1 MMMMMMK
8 FEMRIDSGF
17 WILNSKE
24 NAFNINWSIGMVK
37 VLKRKGSVMNRQII
51 TALIGISVVM
61 LTQAE
66 QNYNVKPIKEHTKI
80 YADVQNNKCVRVLFK
95 VGLTDQLRILSDSDC
110 CYKIIDT
117 NGRVGWIEKNLCSM
131 NLGASKSF
139 HFEVTPVEG
148 YLENPDIIIV
158 EGARDPDDVGIS
170 LNRSFK
176 ESLRDNVDRESI
188 TRMTDK

>member
-1 MMMMMMK
+1 
-8 FEMRIDSGF
+8 
-17 WILNSKE
+17 
-24 NAFNINWSIGMVK
+24 
-37 VLKRKGSVMNRQII
+37 
-51 TALIGISVVM
+51 
-61 LTQAE
+61 
-66 QNYNVKPIKEHTKI
+66 
-80 YADVQNNKCVRVLFK
+80 
-95 VGLTDQLRILSDSDC
+95 
-110 CYKIIDT
+110 
-117 NGRVGWIEKNLCSM
+117 M